1 MIKNIVPSAFR
12 DRYRSAYLKA
22 NLGLKVIWGK
32 LTRMVHRPTLPKCEN
47 GSVKLHLGCGSVSHP
62 GYVNIDLYPHP
73 HIHYVHSI
81 DRLPM
86 FRDNTVD
93 LIYACHC
100 LEHFPH
106 GTVPA
111 VLSEWHRVLKRDGV
125 LRLSVPDFD
134 LLLEMYARTGK
145 EVGKNMEV
153 MNMALMGGQD
163 SPLNFHRSVFNMESL
178 ARLLTQ
184 VGFRVTR
191 RWTPEALGSD
201 SFDDWSQKALSVEGM
216 KYPFSLNVEAIK

>member
-1 MIKNIVPSAFR
+1 
-12 DRYRSAYLKA
+12 
-22 NLGLKVIWGK
+22 
-32 LTRMVHRPTLPKCEN
+32 
-47 GSVKLHLGCGSVSHP
+47 
-62 GYVNIDLYPHP
+62 
-73 HIHYVHSI
+73 
-81 DRLPM
+81 
-86 FRDNTVD
+86 
-93 LIYACHC
+93 
-100 LEHFPH
+100 
-106 GTVPA
+106 
-111 VLSEWHRVLKRDGV
+111 VLKRDGV